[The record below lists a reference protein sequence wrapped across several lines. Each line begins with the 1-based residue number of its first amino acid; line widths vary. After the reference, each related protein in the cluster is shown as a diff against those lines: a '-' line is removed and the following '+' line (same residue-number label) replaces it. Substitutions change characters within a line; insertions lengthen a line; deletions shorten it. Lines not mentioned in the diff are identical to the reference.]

1 MDYNNIIITISSA
14 LLAFIVFRKLSFAI
28 NKNIKN
34 ISVEEGYQLI
44 KTNKDVIIIDVRTK
58 EEFKSGHIPGSKSIP
73 VAEFASRINEL
84 NKYKATPVLV
94 HCASGG
100 RSPAAVRVL
109 LKHNFSN
116 IYHMKRGLRGWE
128 YGLK

>member
-1 MDYNNIIITISSA
+1 VQNFILILSI
-14 LLAFIVFRKLSFAI
+14 AFLGFTLYRKFVLNT

-34 ISVEEGYQLI
+34 ITAEEAHQLI
-44 KTNKDVIIIDVRTK
+44 KTKKDVIVIDVRTK
-58 EEFKSGHIPGSKSIP
+58 GEFKSGHIPGSKSIP
-73 VAEFASRINEL
+73 VGEIASRINEIE
-84 NKYKATPVLV
+84 KYKDTPIIV

-116 IYHMKRGLRGWE
+116 IHHMNRGLSGWK